1 MSGVVHFVSSCWSI
15 LVHKSTS
22 ILSNCTQ
29 TAIDLREIN
38 SVMSRKTGM
47 HPFIRVW
54 ISVVL
59 SLNISSSLAELSQDA
74 DLDFKKFA
82 SQLIAKDTSLLRTSN
97 ASHQLGQIYII
108 QQHAE
113 PASSD
118 GLQVYL
124 QFTAVATCTVSLDCE
139 DEIRLCRARFNL
151 DQAGMKDD
159 VTQCEPLPVM
169 VVPVRC
175 DAGSKQIRS
184 GDPAAEM
191 KKEMESVLPGG
202 SDPRGSEVQELCPHG
217 RSGLPATEPQED
229 SPPKPHTRWEQIR
242 LIADY
247 AMIQL
252 DKIDGDNYRRIA
264 LDVLSIRE
272 QLILDGSV
280 VQYSLT
286 LVSMSTACVE
296 RKSLSGVEDC
306 LKEQVAPMETCS
318 VDCVR
323 PVTSGE
329 APRVVRSVCAPQ
341 VTFARRD
348 IVGNPVDVATTDE
361 EAADALSFA
370 VGVICEGSSST
381 NKLGFLKLLSSS
393 RQVVAGILFTFT
405 LQVTRTSCEKTD
417 SSTDCPIEGAGDESD
432 PDFNQCVVKVWE
444 QAWRNPRYTVTDLKC
459 VRPNAKTTS

>member
-1 MSGVVHFVSSCWSI
+1 
-15 LVHKSTS
+15 
-22 ILSNCTQ
+22 
-29 TAIDLREIN
+29 
-38 SVMSRKTGM
+38 
-47 HPFIRVW
+47 
-54 ISVVL
+54 
-59 SLNISSSLAELSQDA
+59 
-74 DLDFKKFA
+74 
-82 SQLIAKDTSLLRTSN
+82 
-97 ASHQLGQIYII
+97 
-108 QQHAE
+108 
-113 PASSD
+113 
-118 GLQVYL
+118 
-124 QFTAVATCTVSLDCE
+124 
-139 DEIRLCRARFNL
+139 
-151 DQAGMKDD
+151 
-159 VTQCEPLPVM
+159 
-169 VVPVRC
+169 
-175 DAGSKQIRS
+175 
-184 GDPAAEM
+184 
-191 KKEMESVLPGG
+191 
-202 SDPRGSEVQELCPHG
+202 
-217 RSGLPATEPQED
+217 
-229 SPPKPHTRWEQIR
+229 
-242 LIADY
+242 
-247 AMIQL
+247 MIQL
-252 DKIDGDNYRRIA
+252 DEIDGDNYRRIA

-296 RKSLSGVEDC
+296 RKSLSGEEGC

-341 VTFARRD
+341 ATLARRD

-432 PDFNQCVVKVWE
+432 PDFNQCVVKVWD